1 MRARRESAAYIF
13 PLAPTNGKENSMKLR
28 KLVIATLTLSSAG
41 AIAAANE
48 TSANTQPSSSQSYS
62 STSQA
67 SSQGDSQVSQIQQA
81 LNDAGLNAGPV
92 DGKMGPKTKSALK
105 QFQQQKGLQA
115 SGSLDQ
121 QTLAALNTGS
131 SGSSSSQQGFFSP
144 QGQDA
149 NGGSLT
155 GNSTSGTNGSTASSG
170 TNGSTA
176 SSATNGSTASSG
188 TNGASGTNGSTAS
201 SGTNGSSS
209 SSGTNGS
216 SSSSQPGSTSSSPS
230 R

>member
-1 MRARRESAAYIF
+1 MRGQRDTPPYIF
-13 PLAPTNGKENSMKLR
+13 PLRPINGKGVTMKLR
-28 KLVIATLTLSSAG
+28 KLAIAAFTLTSVG

-48 TSANTQPSSSQSYS
+48 TSANTQQSSSQSYS
-62 STSQA
+62 SPSQS

-81 LNDAGLNAGPV
+81 LNDAGLDAGPV

-115 SGSLDQ
+115 SGQADQ

-131 SGSSSSQQGFFSP
+131 SSQGSSGPQSTQDQSSSQS
-144 QGQDA
+144 
-149 NGGSLT
+149 
-155 GNSTSGTNGSTASSG
+155 
-170 TNGSTA
+170 
-176 SSATNGSTASSG
+176 
-188 TNGASGTNGSTAS
+188 
-201 SGTNGSSS
+201 GSSDSSNS

-216 SSSSQPGSTSSSPS
+216 SSSQPGSSQSSSSNP